1 MMMMT
6 FAHRKIIKVK
16 ETLIKRK
23 KSLEKCYEKS
33 ERERDGKIKKREREG
48 KRGIRRR
55 KNA

>member
-33 ERERDGKIKKREREG
+33 EREREMGT
-48 KRGIRRR
+48 
-55 KNA
+55 